1 MTNDEFR
8 SRIIAEAKTDGK
20 TVTLPDELFRALSMR
35 VFNPGAVAKARRNRK
50 TVYICRT
57 CCEEVTKD
65 ALFCPKCKRIIVNVS
80 DDGRGFV

>member
-8 SRIIAEAKTDGK
+8 SRIITEAKTDGK
-20 TVTLPDELFRALSMR
+20 TVTLPDELFRALALR
-35 VFNPGAVAKARRNRK
+35 VFYPGAVAKVRRNRG

-65 ALFCPKCKRIIVNVS
+65 ALFCPKCKRIVVNVS
-80 DDGRGFV
+80 DDGKGFV